1 MSKSIPEEI
10 TVAKLSME
18 AARIA
23 LEALFEKI
31 DALPR
36 SEKVIATDGL
46 QEACSKLR
54 AAQAV
59 VALLEARARQ
69 ASGEHV

>member
-1 MSKSIPEEI
+1 MPKTIPDEI

-18 AARIA
+18 AARVA
-23 LEALFEKI
+23 LDALFEKI

-36 SEKVIATDGL
+36 SEKVIATDSV

-59 VALLEARARQ
+59 LAELEADARRAAER
-69 ASGEHV
+69 A